1 MNHLSKHELDALL
14 EAAKVNHRDYVMI
27 HTAYMHG
34 LRASEIVGLTTSNV
48 RDGFL
53 IMQRL
58 KGSLRTVQPAS
69 RALTAFVSNLAIG
82 EKVFPITRRQFQ
94 RIVHKYGK
102 LAGIPEHKCHPHV
115 LKHSIAMHTIKRAG
129 IENVR
134 QYLGHRSLASTG
146 AYLKVSDEAASRAII
161 VALTTTA

>member
-1 MNHLSKHELDALL
+1 MNHLSKQELEALL

-53 IMQRL
+53 IVQRL

-69 RALTAFVSNLAIG
+69 HVLVDFVSNLAAG
-82 EKVFPITRRQFQ
+82 EKVFPLTRR
-94 RIVHKYGK
+94 
-102 LAGIPEHKCHPHV
+102 
-115 LKHSIAMHTIKRAG
+115 
-129 IENVR
+129 
-134 QYLGHRSLASTG
+134 
-146 AYLKVSDEAASRAII
+146 
-161 VALTTTA
+161 

>member
-1 MNHLSKHELDALL
+1 MNHFSKQELEALL
-14 EAAKVNHRDYVMI
+14 EAAKANDRDYVMI

-34 LRASEIVGLTTSNV
+34 LRASEVVGLTTSNV

-69 RALTAFVSNLAIG
+69 HVLIDFVSNLAGG

-102 LAGIPEHKCHPHV
+102 RAGIPEHKCHPHV

-146 AYLKVSDEAASRAII
+146 AYLKVSDEAASQA
-161 VALTTTA
+161 VAAALACGA

>member
-1 MNHLSKHELDALL
+1 MNHLSKHEFGAIL

-27 HTAYMHG
+27 HTSYMHG
-34 LRASEIVGLTTSNV
+34 LRASEVVGLTTSNI

-53 IMQRL
+53 IVQRL

-69 RALTAFVSNLAIG
+69 HVLIDFVSDLAIG
-82 EKVFPITRRQFQ
+82 KKVFPITRRQFQ
-94 RIVHKYGK
+94 RIIHKYGK

-146 AYLKVSDEAASRAII
+146 AYLRVSDEAASQA
-161 VALTTTA
+161 VATALAGEG